1 MSGYMVTT
9 IVYGSKDFYMVN
21 SDDPE
26 RACKEVLRVT
36 DGKLAEA
43 LTVLSDET
51 LAHYEVRPN
60 EPWLCFTGDAQKT
73 RVWGFGY
80 GVNSTAFN
88 DDSNIQDVG
97 RGELRLL

>member
-21 SDDPE
+21 CDDPE

-36 DGKLAEA
+36 SGKVAEA
-43 LTVLSDET
+43 LAELSDET
-51 LAHYEVRPN
+51 LAHFEVKPN
-60 EPWLCFTGDAQKT
+60 EPWLCFRGDPQQE

-80 GVNSTAFN
+80 GVGSTAFN

>member
-9 IVYGSKDFYMVN
+9 TVYASKEFYMVN
-21 SDDPE
+21 SDDRE
-26 RACKEVLRVT
+26 RACKEVLRVS
-36 DGKLAEA
+36 DGRVAEA

-51 LAHYEVRPN
+51 LAHYEVCPN
-60 EPWLCFTGDAQKT
+60 EPWLCFTGDTQKE

-80 GVNSTAFN
+80 GVGSTAFN
-88 DDSNIQDVG
+88 DDSNIQNVG

>member
-9 IVYGSKDFYMVN
+9 TVYASKEFYMVN

-26 RACKEVLRVT
+26 RARKEILRVS
-36 DGKLAEA
+36 DGKLAEVLA
-43 LTVLSDET
+43 VLSDET
-51 LAHYEVRPN
+51 LAHYEVKPN
-60 EPWLCFTGDAQKT
+60 EPWLCFTGDVQKT

-80 GVNSTAFN
+80 GVASTAFS
-88 DDSNIQDVG
+88 DDSNIENVG